1 MKPQKTLFDDIP
13 LSIGDLTVLI
23 KSVVEKT
30 FQQVYAVGEISSFS
44 RVSSGHCYFTLKDTQ
59 AQIPAVVWNS
69 TAARLKFQLQN
80 GMEVLCRG
88 RLEVYAPHGKYQFI
102 ISQIEPKGIGA
113 LQLAFQQLHAKL
125 GKEGLFLPERK
136 KPMPRTI
143 RRVAVITSITGAAIR
158 DFLNVVGRRT
168 RRLETIIVPVKVQG
182 EGASLDISNAFERVN
197 TAWLQDRPDCIA
209 LIRGGG
215 SIEDLWTFNE
225 EPVVRA
231 VAASGLPVI
240 SGIGHEIDV
249 SLCDL
254 AADLRALTPTDAA
267 MRLTQDDADLVRAIA
282 DLGRRL
288 HRNIDLRMEQTSERL
303 RRYAAHPLFTDTE
316 NRIILPRQNMLDRLA
331 ADCARGI
338 DLRLERSRQSLGKTA
353 AKLESLSPLSV
364 LSRGYSLTQTQDGD
378 IVHQAD
384 DVALGQT
391 VVTRL
396 AQGWLESSV
405 TNKGKE

>member
-1 MKPQKTLFDDIP
+1 
-13 LSIGDLTVLI
+13 
-23 KSVVEKT
+23 
-30 FQQVYAVGEISSFS
+30 
-44 RVSSGHCYFTLKDTQ
+44 
-59 AQIPAVVWNS
+59 
-69 TAARLKFQLQN
+69 
-80 GMEVLCRG
+80 
-88 RLEVYAPHGKYQFI
+88 
-102 ISQIEPKGIGA
+102 
-113 LQLAFQQLHAKL
+113 
-125 GKEGLFLPERK
+125 
-136 KPMPRTI
+136 
-143 RRVAVITSITGAAIR
+143 
-158 DFLNVVGRRT
+158 
-168 RRLETIIVPVKVQG
+168 QG
-182 EGASLDISNAFERVN
+182 EGASHEIRDAFDFVN
-197 TAWLQDRPDCIA
+197 TAWLQDRPDCIV

-215 SIEDLWTFNE
+215 SLEDLWTFNE

-303 RRYAAHPLFTDTE
+303 RRHAAHPLFTDTE